1 MEGERKGG
9 REGRKRKA
17 RGGRGEGGGGGRRPR
32 RGGARPTPA
41 ICPPSG
47 LRPRTGSGRCR
58 RRAAPM
64 RLPSDLRSPAL
75 SLQPGLPESL
85 L

>member
-17 RGGRGEGGGGGRRPR
+17 RGGRGEGSGGGRRPR

-58 RRAAPM
+58 RRAAPHA
-64 RLPSDLRSPAL
+64 SP
-75 SLQPGLPESL
+75 Q
-85 L
+85 